1 MCNTLVCINHF
12 LVIHLTLIFVLFT
25 LTKSTYFNDSIGNYS
40 FRSSP
45 SSSKYASTNTI
56 YDETWATTN
65 LRLNTP
71 LAQPPTSNQSVPE
84 LIDQCEASISSSES
98 DTSSLLSSEDESEIS
113 KFQNIC
119 LYTSSLLLS

>member
-1 MCNTLVCINHF
+1 MIQLVTILLDLHHH
-12 LVIHLTLIFVLFT
+12 HLNMPVTTRSMMKRGLQPTPGSVGL
-25 LTKSTYFNDSIGNYS
+25 LTCPTCCTDGDPI
-40 FRSSP
+40 
-45 SSSKYASTNTI
+45 I
-56 YDETWATTN
+56 
-65 LRLNTP
+65 LCNTP